1 MRYTG
6 ENCPYCGVEF
16 ADKDDVVVCPD
27 CGTPHHRVCWFAHGE
42 CANTEKHSEGYA
54 WKKSADPEPPAEETK
69 SDEKTHSHNE
79 SNLDIICPDCG
90 ESCPNGTL
98 RCPKCG
104 AVFIPFVNQTG
115 APPLAQFKAGF
126 DSNENIKGLK
136 SGDIALFCRTAGA
149 SYIKKFRKKCS
160 WNWAAFLFSPYWFFY
175 RKIYKAGMLFF
186 AAFISI
192 SLLMIPAQNF
202 AANRSSAFI
211 ADCDKYVA
219 EQMGDSQKNAAD
231 SYFKRTELQ
240 GEFAMKNQARFIN
253 ECLKPSLLVYGLL
266 FLTVA
271 LKVVAALMADRLYFK
286 KACAEIRRVRSIS
299 SDERTVQLELFRKGG
314 TNIFFGTGSYLISDL
329 LILAASNFMTR

>member
-6 ENCPYCGVEF
+6 ESCPYCKVEF
-16 ADKDDVVVCPD
+16 TEQDDVVVCPD

-42 CANTEKHSEGYA
+42 CAAADKHGEGYV
-54 WKKSADPEPPAEETK
+54 WQKSAEPEQPQETK
-69 SDEKTHSHNE
+69 SEEKTHTHNE

-90 ESCPNGTL
+90 ESCPNGSL

-104 AVFIPFVNQTG
+104 AMFITFVNPTG
-115 APPLAQFKAGF
+115 APPVAQFKPGF
-126 DSNENIKGLK
+126 DSDENIKGLK

-175 RKIYKAGMLFF
+175 RKLYKAGALFF
-186 AAFISI
+186 AAFISLN
-192 SLLMIPAQNF
+192 LLLIPANSF
-202 AANRSSAFI
+202 VNNRSSAFV
-211 ADCDKYVA
+211 ADCEKYA
-219 EQMGDSQKNAAD
+219 TEQLGESEQSSTE
-231 SYFKRTELQ
+231 SYLAKTELY
-240 GEFAMKNQARFIN
+240 GEFAMNNRTRFVN
-253 ECLKPSLLVYGLL
+253 EMLKPMLLVYGLM
-266 FLTVA
+266 FLMLV
-271 LKVVAALMADRLYFK
+271 LKVAAALVADRLYFK